1 MGATVVV
8 SHGRTRWKA
17 GLACVLFGAVL
28 AGGCQDYNIPITQTG
43 GGGSGGGSSGLF
55 IQLDPAG
62 TVLVDI
68 GKTRHV
74 TATVTNDTNNMGV
87 TWTLSGPG
95 SLSNITTTTVTYTAP
110 TSLDVPATITATSIA
125 DTTQVATETMYSVP
139 LPTIPM
145 VTLATGTVGAAYSS
159 AISGVNGSP
168 PYNWSVS
175 SGNLPPG
182 LSLSVASFTSEVLQG
197 TPSMA
202 GTFNFTIQLTDA
214 SNSVTS
220 QPESVV
226 VNAGMSPGMSSMLAT
241 LGGGGVN
248 NSQLQGSYA
257 FRFGG
262 FGPHGMMVSAGSFT
276 ADGNGKISSGVMDL
290 TSAANARTGLAF
302 SGMYAV
308 GANNLGEMTLNL
320 PNGQTGIYALA
331 VSSSG
336 NARFIEFDDDQS
348 RTATSKGTHGSGEM
362 KRQDAK
368 SLGTANAA
376 GNYVFELTGADPQGA
391 RVALAGEFSST
402 GTGALSQGTVDAN
415 DNGRVTAQVGF
426 AGNHNVGAS
435 GAGNATLNVPGFGVV
450 HLNLYG
456 VSADEEFGVGTD
468 GSGQMVLTGSVLRQK
483 GGPFTNASLNGNLD
497 FQTTGFANGG
507 TVMTFGMIS
516 ADGKGTA
523 TVSAAQMTGDGAASV
538 DAAHSMSV
546 SAAGRAALG
555 SQQQDS
561 QVIYLVDANEGFV
574 LGLDAA
580 VTTGW
585 IQPHATG
592 AITAASFN
600 GMLEGASVVPDSPG
614 VTESVISLSFD
625 GNGNVTGVGASSGPQ
640 GLSLLPVQQGTY
652 GMGAGDI
659 FLSVTWGQ
667 QNPQPML
674 IVSPSKLIVVPSG
687 ASFAPIVMEK

>member
-1 MGATVVV
+1 
-8 SHGRTRWKA
+8 
-17 GLACVLFGAVL
+17 LACVLFAAVL
-28 AGGCQDYNIPITQTG
+28 AGGCQDYNIPITPTG

-62 TVLVDI
+62 TVLVDV

-74 TATVTNDTNNMGV
+74 TATLTNDPNHMGV
-87 TWTLSGPG
+87 TWILTGPG
-95 SLSNITTTTVTYTAP
+95 SLSNISTTSVTYTAP
-110 TSLDVPATITATSIA
+110 TALDVPATITATSIA

-175 SGNLPPG
+175 SGSLPPG
-182 LSLSVASFTSEVLQG
+182 LSLSVASFTSVVLQG
-197 TPSMA
+197 TPTAA
-202 GTFNFTIQLTDA
+202 GTFNFTIQLADA
-214 SNSVTS
+214 SSSVAS

-226 VNAGMSPGMSSMLAT
+226 VNAGMSPGMISKLAT

-248 NSQLQGSYA
+248 NLQLQGSYA

-262 FGPHGMMVSAGSFT
+262 FGPHGMTVSAGSFT
-276 ADGNGKISSGVMDL
+276 ADGNGKISGGMMDQIG
-290 TSAANARTGLAF
+290 AANARTGLAF
-302 SGMYAV
+302 SGTYAV
-308 GANNLGEMTLNL
+308 GANHLGEMTLNL

-348 RTATSKGTHGSGEM
+348 VTATSKGTHGSGEM

-368 SLGTANAA
+368 SLGTLNAA
-376 GNYVFELTGADPQGA
+376 GNYVFELTGVDSQGA
-391 RVALAGEFSST
+391 RVALAGEFSATDS
-402 GTGALSQGTVDAN
+402 GALSQGTADAN

-426 AGNHNVGAS
+426 AGNHIVAAT

-483 GGPFTNASLNGNLD
+483 GGPFTNASLAGNLD

-507 TVMTFGMIS
+507 SLMTFGMIS
-516 ADGKGTA
+516 ADGRGTA
-523 TVSAAQMTGDGAASV
+523 TVSAAQMTGDGAAAV
-538 DAAHSMSV
+538 DATHSMSV
-546 SAAGRAALG
+546 SAAGRVALG
-555 SQQQDS
+555 SQQDS
-561 QVIYLVDANEGFV
+561 QIIYLVDVNEGFV
-574 LGLDAA
+574 LGPDAE

-614 VTESVISLSFD
+614 VTESVISLNFD

-640 GLSLLPVQQGTY
+640 GSSMLPAQQGTY

-659 FLSVTWGQ
+659 FLSVTWGL

>member
-1 MGATVVV
+1 M
-8 SHGRTRWKA
+8 
-17 GLACVLFGAVL
+17 ACVLFAAVL
-28 AGGCQDYNIPITQTG
+28 AGGCQDYNIPITPTG

-62 TVLVDI
+62 TVLVDV

-74 TATVTNDTNNMGV
+74 TATLTNDPNHMGV
-87 TWTLSGPG
+87 TWILTGPG
-95 SLSNITTTTVTYTAP
+95 SLSNISTTSVTYTAP
-110 TSLDVPATITATSIA
+110 TALDVPATITATSIA

-175 SGNLPPG
+175 SGSLPPG
-182 LSLSVASFTSEVLQG
+182 LSLSVASFTSVVLQG
-197 TPSMA
+197 TPTAA
-202 GTFNFTIQLTDA
+202 GTFNFTIQLADA
-214 SNSVTS
+214 SSSVAS

-226 VNAGMSPGMSSMLAT
+226 VNAGMSPGMISKLAT

-248 NSQLQGSYA
+248 NLQLQGSYA

-262 FGPHGMMVSAGSFT
+262 FGPHGMTVSAGSFT
-276 ADGNGKISSGVMDL
+276 ADGNGKISGGMMDQIG
-290 TSAANARTGLAF
+290 AANARTGLAF
-302 SGMYAV
+302 SGTYAV
-308 GANNLGEMTLNL
+308 GANHLGEMTLNL

-348 RTATSKGTHGSGEM
+348 VTATSKGTHGSGEM

-368 SLGTANAA
+368 SLGTLNAA
-376 GNYVFELTGADPQGA
+376 GNYVFELTGVDSQGA
-391 RVALAGEFSST
+391 RVALAGEFSATDS
-402 GTGALSQGTVDAN
+402 GALSQGTADAN

-426 AGNHNVGAS
+426 AGNHIVAAT

-483 GGPFTNASLNGNLD
+483 GGPFTNASLAGNLD

-507 TVMTFGMIS
+507 SLMTFGMIS
-516 ADGKGTA
+516 ADGRGTA
-523 TVSAAQMTGDGAASV
+523 TVSAAQMTGDGAAAV
-538 DAAHSMSV
+538 DATHSMSV
-546 SAAGRAALG
+546 SAAGRVALG
-555 SQQQDS
+555 SQQDS
-561 QVIYLVDANEGFV
+561 QIIYLVDVNEGFV
-574 LGLDAA
+574 LGPDAE

-614 VTESVISLSFD
+614 VTESVISLNFD

-640 GLSLLPVQQGTY
+640 GSSMLPAQQGTY

-659 FLSVTWGQ
+659 FLSVTWGL